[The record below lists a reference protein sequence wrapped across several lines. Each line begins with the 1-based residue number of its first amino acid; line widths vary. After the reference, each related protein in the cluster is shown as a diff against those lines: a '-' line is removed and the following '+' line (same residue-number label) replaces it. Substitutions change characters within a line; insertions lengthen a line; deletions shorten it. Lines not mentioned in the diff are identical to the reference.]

1 MISGCSSNCGSA
13 ECCKVQECA
22 GLAPPPPDIP
32 DCLPDMTEA
41 TGQQAYTAAISPFQI
56 SPNPSITPFMSGKS
70 ILVDSEET
78 KDQKRALTGSV
89 LSNTAS
95 VIELV
100 VPWLAA
106 RLAFLV
112 AVVVAG
118 DAREGCCSGE

>member
-1 MISGCSSNCGSA
+1 
-13 ECCKVQECA
+13 
-22 GLAPPPPDIP
+22 
-32 DCLPDMTEA
+32 
-41 TGQQAYTAAISPFQI
+41 
-56 SPNPSITPFMSGKS
+56 MSGKI

-112 AVVVAG
+112 AVVIAG